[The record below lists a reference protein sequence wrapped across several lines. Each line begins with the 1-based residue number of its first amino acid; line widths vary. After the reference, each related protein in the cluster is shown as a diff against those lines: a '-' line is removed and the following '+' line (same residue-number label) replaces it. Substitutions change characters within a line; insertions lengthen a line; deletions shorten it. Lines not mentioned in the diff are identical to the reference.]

1 MPYFKI
7 NGRDITKYI
16 KMDGFKESENDID
29 SAKSGRATNA
39 LMYRGKVAE
48 KKRADIECV
57 PVKKEVIDWMM
68 PILRKQYF
76 SFETDLFA
84 GNAELTLE
92 MYNSTRKYN
101 VAIIDVFGCVW
112 YTGVSFNVVER

>member
-1 MPYFKI
+1 MAYFKI
-7 NGRDITKYI
+7 NGRDITRYI

-29 SAKSGRATNA
+29 SSKSGRASNA
-39 LMYRGKVAE
+39 LMYRGKVGE

-57 PVKKEVIDWMM
+57 PVKKEVIDWMI
-68 PILRKQYF
+68 PLLREQYF
-76 SFETDLFA
+76 TCETDLFA
-84 GNAELTLE
+84 GGTELVLE

-101 VAIIDVFGCVW
+101 VAIIDYFGDVW

>member
-29 SAKSGRATNA
+29 SAKSGRAKNA

-57 PVKKEVIDWMM
+57 HV
-68 PILRKQYF
+68 
-76 SFETDLFA
+76 
-84 GNAELTLE
+84 
-92 MYNSTRKYN
+92 
-101 VAIIDVFGCVW
+101 
-112 YTGVSFNVVER
+112 